1 MAGATVRNLPATH
14 RHDNTCS
21 CGYCVQLEPKRTESR
36 LEFLSDLSPKDRA
49 WDEHAIYRD
58 LLYPMMEEAG
68 LLRQAERVAA
78 CGESLFHALLVN
90 EQTGEITLKLHNADL
105 CHWRHCSICQ
115 WRRMLANLARL
126 NVALP
131 EILEQYPTARW
142 AMLTLTVRNP
152 SVSDL
157 RETIQAM
164 NKGWHRLIERKA
176 WPALG
181 WIRATEV
188 TRAKD
193 GAAHPHFHCLM
204 LVPASYFGKGYIPTR
219 EWVQIWR
226 QAMRLDYDPVCDI
239 RQVKA
244 KHGRELPDSAAEA
257 AMIDAVRG
265 GGVKEVLKYATKTT
279 DLLSGGPEWLADYVA
294 QVHCLKFVAS
304 GGVLKGILKE
314 TPGRKENLVNVGN
327 GSEES
332 AAANAPKLRFD
343 WQSDKGRYARKR
355 KGGV

>member
-14 RHDNTCS
+14 QHGNTCA
-21 CGYCVQLEPKRTESR
+21 CEHCVQPEPKRKKSR
-36 LEFLSDLSPKDRA
+36 LEYLGDLSQKDKT
-49 WDEHAIYRD
+49 WDEHRLWAD
-58 LLYPMMEEAG
+58 KTQPVLEQAG
-68 LLRQAERVAA
+68 LLRQAVRVRD
-78 CGESLFHALLVN
+78 CGQALFYALVVDQ
-90 EQTGEITLKLHNADL
+90 QTGEITLKLHNADL
-105 CHWRHCSICQ
+105 CHWRHCPICQ

-131 EILEQYPTARW
+131 KILEQYPTARW

-164 NKGWHRLIERKA
+164 NKGWARLIERKA

-204 LVPASYFGKGYIPTR
+204 LVPASYFGKGYIPTC
-219 EWVQIWR
+219 EWVQLWR
-226 QAMRLDYDPVCDI
+226 QSMRLNYDPVCDI

-244 KHGRELPDSAAEA
+244 KPGRELPNSAAEA

-265 GGVKEVLKYATKTT
+265 GGAKEVLKYATKTA
-279 DLLSGGPEWLADYVA
+279 DLLSGGPEWLAEFVE
-294 QVHCLKFVAS
+294 QVHGLKFLAS
-304 GGVLKGILKE
+304 GGVLKGILKDRDDGE
-314 TPGRKENLVNVGN
+314 ENLVHVGE
-327 GSEES
+327 GDEDG
-332 AAANAPKLRFD
+332 AANAPKLRFD
-343 WQSDKGRYARKR
+343 WRPSVKRYARKR
-355 KGGV
+355 GGG